1 MWRLTGD
8 AFRPTG
14 RVASILLGSLA
25 VLITVP
31 TGVGSAIGGWV
42 AGRRAT
48 SEKKGATAGFVAG
61 VIGGVP
67 WVVLVYLA
75 SAGAFDPVGYHEG
88 SIHVGIN
95 TVDSEVL
102 SLSQEVGI
110 AVLFGCVIT
119 SFSTVGGAV
128 AGKSICASYES

>member
-1 MWRLTGD
+1 MTGD
-8 AFRPTG
+8 AFPPTG

-25 VLITVP
+25 VLMTVP
-31 TGVGSAIGGWV
+31 TGIGPAVGGWV
-42 AGRRAT
+42 AGRLTT
-48 SEKKGATAGFVAG
+48 SEKQGATAGFVAG
-61 VIGGVP
+61 IIGGVP

-75 SAGAFDPVGYHEG
+75 SAGAFEPIGYHEDF
-88 SIHVGIN
+88 IHIGIN

-102 SLSQEVGI
+102 SVWQEVGI